1 MNETQ
6 IREVNNMISRWRRA
20 LLSATSKEEKL
31 EIEEIIIELEENLE
45 NDRRVRHQNR

>member
-6 IREVNNMISRWRRA
+6 IREVNNMISQWRRA
-20 LLSATSKEEKL
+20 LLSATSEEEKL
-31 EIEEIIIELEENLE
+31 EIEEIIIELEDNLE